1 MGDARQSGDFFA
13 ARRLGRSMATITQAG
28 CGNSQLV
35 IPAD

>member
-13 ARRLGRSMATITQAG
+13 ARRLGWSMATITRASR
-28 CGNSQLV
+28 GNSQLV